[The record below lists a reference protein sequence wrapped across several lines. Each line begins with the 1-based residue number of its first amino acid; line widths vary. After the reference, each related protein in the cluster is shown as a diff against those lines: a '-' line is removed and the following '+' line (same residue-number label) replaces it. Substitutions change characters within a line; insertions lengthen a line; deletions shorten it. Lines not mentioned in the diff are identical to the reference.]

1 MKKANKKPPTML
13 QLKRENTKL
22 KQACEDCLADMIKWQ
37 SQRNDL
43 SFENINLKIEI
54 KKLKSLAEDSDKLY
68 GITQSELNKQYAL
81 VDELKITIRTLLTIG
96 R

>member
-1 MKKANKKPPTML
+1 MKKTNKKQPTVL
-13 QLKRENTKL
+13 QLKREIKKL
-22 KQACEDCLADMIKWQ
+22 KQACEDCLTDMVKWQ

-54 KKLKSLAEDSDKLY
+54 KKLKTLAEDSDKLY
-68 GITQSELNKQYAL
+68 EFTQSELNKQYAL
-81 VDELKITIRTLLTIG
+81 VDELKTTIRTLLTIG